1 MKLTLISPVFNRH
14 FGLTTQK
21 IFAFPPLNLPI
32 VASLTPPNVDIELVD
47 ENVEHWDYDEKMAD
61 LVGIT
66 AMTAQAPRAYEIAA
80 EMRKRGAKVVLGGIH
95 PTTLPE
101 EAALHA
107 DAVVVGEAEALWP
120 QVFEDFSKN
129 RLQKIYNQA
138 TRPSLRNLPLPR
150 RDLFNREGYLFK
162 NTIQV
167 FRGCKFSC
175 SFCSVWR
182 FFGRS
187 YRMRPLD
194 EVVAEIELLK
204 SKTRGMCFLGFL
216 DDNIVGEER
225 YSTELFRRLIPLKII
240 WAGQASLDVVDMP
253 GMLPLM
259 RKSGCRAL
267 FIGFESSNPD
277 SLKEA
282 KKKWLHPDQFRSKV
296 KMLHDHGIMVEG
308 AFIVGF
314 DSDEHTVFE
323 ETVEFADRIGVDA
336 AQFSIL
342 TPFPGTDHYQK
353 LESEGRIFDRDWSKY
368 GVDEVVYQPKRM
380 SPERLQEGYHWAW
393 REFYSRRKI
402 AKRVLRAYQN
412 WKSMIPLLVFQSQYR
427 TLMRHREAIRRK
439 LSEGLIHLPPAPG
452 LSSDCRP

>member
-1 MKLTLISPVFNRH
+1 
-14 FGLTTQK
+14 
-21 IFAFPPLNLPI
+21 
-32 VASLTPPNVDIELVD
+32 
-47 ENVEHWDYDEKMAD
+47 
-61 LVGIT
+61 
-66 AMTAQAPRAYEIAA
+66 
-80 EMRKRGAKVVLGGIH
+80 
-95 PTTLPE
+95 
-101 EAALHA
+101 
-107 DAVVVGEAEALWP
+107 
-120 QVFEDFSKN
+120 
-129 RLQKIYNQA
+129 
-138 TRPSLRNLPLPR
+138 
-150 RDLFNREGYLFK
+150 
-162 NTIQV
+162 
-167 FRGCKFSC
+167 
-175 SFCSVWR
+175 
-182 FFGRS
+182 
-187 YRMRPLD
+187 MRPLD

-204 SKTRGMCFLGFL
+204 SNTRGMCFLGFL

-225 YSTELFRRLIPLKII
+225 YSTELFRRLIPLKVI

-282 KKKWLHPDQFRSKV
+282 KKKWLRPDEFRNKV

-342 TPFPGTDHYQK
+342 TPFPGTDHYQR

-412 WKSMIPLLVFQSQYR
+412 WKSMIPLLVFQAQYR

-439 LSEGLIHLPPAPG
+439 LSEGLIHLPPAEG
-452 LSSDCRP
+452 LSPNCQP